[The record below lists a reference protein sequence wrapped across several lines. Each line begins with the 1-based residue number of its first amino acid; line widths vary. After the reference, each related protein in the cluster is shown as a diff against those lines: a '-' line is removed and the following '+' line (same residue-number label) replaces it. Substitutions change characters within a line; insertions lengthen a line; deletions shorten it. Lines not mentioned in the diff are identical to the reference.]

1 MLVFAGSILILQKPV
16 LQSTTTLICHSIN
29 FPEWCV
35 MSHVL
40 NRRLFIQKLAAAGVA
55 VTLPGMIGCQK
66 EAKAS
71 ERPNFVVFL
80 ADDLGYGDLASYGN
94 PIIATPN
101 LDKLADQGMR
111 FTDFHSAGTVCSPS
125 RASLLTGR
133 NPYRSGFYYIAGSGM
148 HLQREEVTV
157 ASLLSANGYD
167 TCFVGKWHLSRFDQQ
182 SSTLPTPGDHGFD
195 HWFATA
201 VNAFEG
207 PENPTTFFR
216 NGERVGEVE
225 GWYCDVIVEE
235 ALEWL
240 RNRPDQDKPF
250 FLYLC
255 SHEPHTPIDPP
266 DSFADAYDTE
276 AVDELERATLYGA
289 VDRPEKDIT
298 DLKKFYY
305 GTVTQLDAAFG
316 NLMQGIDAINDE
328 ENTLVMFTSDNG
340 PESPVN
346 FEESRGEWED
356 LSRDRSFG
364 TPGQWRG
371 MKRFP
376 YEGGHRV
383 PGIARWTGQIA
394 PGSINESLING
405 TDFLPTMLELAG
417 ISLPTDRALDGV
429 SMLPAF
435 EGKTLQRP
443 GPVYW
448 FFPAHEDTYYRMPHM
463 AMRDGDY
470 TLLAWLPTKDP
481 DQLIMDWLKTS
492 ELDRFAMFNLE
503 SDPGQQVDLSEV
515 EPERLA
521 RMSAQM
527 RAFWAEIKDD
537 SPYWDSWKM
546 K

>member
-1 MLVFAGSILILQKPV
+1 M
-16 LQSTTTLICHSIN
+16 TD
-29 FPEWCV
+29 
-35 MSHVL
+35 
-40 NRRLFIQKLAAAGVA
+40 RRTFIQQMVAAGV
-55 VTLPGMIGCQK
+55 VVSLPGMIGCQSGF
-66 EAKAS
+66 AKDG
-71 ERPNFVVFL
+71 RPNFVIFL

-94 PIIATPN
+94 QIIATPN
-101 LDKLADQGMR
+101 IDRLATQGMR

-167 TCFVGKWHLSRFDQQ
+167 TCFVGKWHLSRFDRDT
-182 SSTLPTPGDHGFD
+182 STLPTPGDHGFD

-207 PENPTTFFR
+207 PENPNTFFR
-216 NGERVGEVE
+216 NGERVGEVD

-235 ALEWL
+235 ALAWL
-240 RNRPDQDKPF
+240 RDRPDPDKPY
-250 FLYLC
+250 FLYVC
-255 SHEPHTPIDPP
+255 SHEPHTPVEPP
-266 DSFADAYDTE
+266 DSYADAYDTE
-276 AVDELERATLYGA
+276 AVEQLEQSVRYGT
-289 VDRPEKDIT
+289 VPRPERDIT
-298 DLKKFYY
+298 ALKKYYY
-305 GTVTQLDAAFG
+305 GTVTQLDNAFG
-316 NLMQGIDAINDE
+316 NLMEGLDAYEDE

-346 FEESRGEWED
+346 FEESRGEWD
-356 LSRDRSFG
+356 DFSRDRSFG
-364 TPGQWRG
+364 TPGQWKG

-383 PGIARWTGQIA
+383 PGIARWTGTIE
-394 PGSINESLING
+394 PGSLNESLING

-417 ISLPTDRALDGV
+417 IALPTDRALDGV

-435 EGKTLQRP
+435 QGEMLQRP

-470 TLLAWLPTKDP
+470 TLLAWFPAKDP

-492 ELDRFAMFNLE
+492 PLDRFILFNLKT
-503 SDPGQQVDLSEV
+503 DPEQSTDLADV
-515 EPERLA
+515 EPERA
-521 RMSAQM
+521 AKMAEQM
-527 RAFWAEIKDD
+527 RAYWAEIKAD
-537 SPYWDSWKM
+537 SPYWDTWKM

>member
-1 MLVFAGSILILQKPV
+1 MI
-16 LQSTTTLICHSIN
+16 H
-29 FPEWCV
+29 
-35 MSHVL
+35 
-40 NRRLFIQKLAAAGVA
+40 RRTFIQQMAAASVA
-55 VTLPGMIGCQK
+55 VTLPGVFGCGSAMGA
-66 EAKAS
+66 ET
-71 ERPNFVVFL
+71 RPNFVIFL

-94 PIIATPN
+94 EIMETPH
-101 LDKLADQGMR
+101 LDRLANQGMR

-148 HLQREEVTV
+148 HLKRDEITV
-157 ASLLSANGYD
+157 ASLLAANGYD
-167 TCFVGKWHLSRFDQQ
+167 TCFVGKWHLSRFDEK
-182 SSTLPTPGDHGFD
+182 SSTQPTPGDHGFD

-216 NGERVGEVE
+216 NGERVGEVD

-235 ALEWL
+235 ALTWL
-240 RNRPDQDKPF
+240 RKRPDQTKPY

-266 DSFADAYDTE
+266 GTYADAYDS
-276 AVDELERATLYGA
+276 ARIDSLERLAKYGGVA
-289 VDRPEKDIT
+289 RPDHDIT
-298 DLKKFYY
+298 PLKKFYY
-305 GTVTQLDAAFG
+305 GTVTQLDNAFG
-316 NLMQGIDAINDE
+316 NLMMGIDALGKED
-328 ENTLVMFTSDNG
+328 NTLVMFTSDNG

-346 FEESRGEWED
+346 FEESRGEWD
-356 LSRDRSFG
+356 DVSRDRSFG
-364 TPGQWRG
+364 TPGVWRG

-383 PGIARWTGQIA
+383 PGIVRWTGKIEA
-394 PGSINESLING
+394 GTVNESLING

-417 ISLPTDRALDGV
+417 VALPTDRVLDGV

-435 EGKTLQRP
+435 RGQVLKRP

-448 FFPAHEDTYYRMPHM
+448 FFPAHEDTYYLMPHM

-470 TLLAWLPTKDP
+470 TLLAWLPAKDP

-492 ELDRFAMFNLE
+492 ELDRFALFNL
-503 SDPGQQVDLSEV
+503 STDPAQAVDLSTK
-515 EPERLA
+515 EPERLTQ
-521 RMSAQM
+521 MIGQM
-527 RAFWAEIKDD
+527 RSFWKEIKDD
-537 SPYWDSWKM
+537 SPYWNTWKM

>member
-1 MLVFAGSILILQKPV
+1 ME
-16 LQSTTTLICHSIN
+16 STN
-29 FPEWCV
+29 F
-35 MSHVL
+35 S
-40 NRRLFIQKLAAAGVA
+40 RRKFIQQLAAAGIV
-55 VTLPGMIGCQK
+55 VSLPGAIGCQQALGEGK
-66 EAKAS
+66 
-71 ERPNFVVFL
+71 RPNFVVFL

-94 PIIATPN
+94 PIMETPN
-101 LDKLADQGMR
+101 LDRLASQGMR

-125 RASLLTGR
+125 RASMLTGR

-148 HLQREEVTV
+148 HLREEEITV

-167 TCFVGKWHLSRFDQQ
+167 TCFVGKWHLSRFDQTTSAQ
-182 SSTLPTPGDHGFD
+182 PSPGDHGFD

-216 NGERVGEVE
+216 NGERVGEVQ

-235 ALEWL
+235 ALTWL
-240 RNRPDQDKPF
+240 KNRPDPDKPY

-255 SHEPHTPIDPP
+255 SHEPHTPVEPP
-266 DSFADAYDTE
+266 DSYADAYDSPN
-276 AVDELERATLYGA
+276 VDQLEQSAQYGG
-289 VDRPEKDIT
+289 VDRPEHDIT
-298 DLKKFYY
+298 ANKKYYY
-305 GTVTQLDAAFG
+305 GTVTQLDNAFG
-316 NLMQGIDAINDE
+316 NLMTGLDALKDE
-328 ENTLVMFTSDNG
+328 QNTLVMFTSDNG

-346 FEESRGEWED
+346 MDESRGEWD
-356 LSRDRSFG
+356 DPSRDRSFG
-364 TPGQWRG
+364 TPGPWRG

-383 PGIARWTGQIA
+383 PGIVRWVGQIEA
-394 PGSINESLING
+394 GTVNESLING

-417 ISLPTDRALDGV
+417 VSLPTDRKLDGI

-435 EGKTLQRP
+435 KGQNLERP
-443 GPVYW
+443 APVYW

-492 ELDRFAMFNLE
+492 DLDRFVLYNIE
-503 SDPGQQVDLSEV
+503 TDPGQTNDLAASE
-515 EPERLA
+515 PQKLA
-521 RMSAQM
+521 TMSAQM
-527 RAFWAEIKDD
+527 KAFWTEIRDD
-537 SPYWDSWKM
+537 SPYWESWKM

>member
-1 MLVFAGSILILQKPV
+1 MID
-16 LQSTTTLICHSIN
+16 
-29 FPEWCV
+29 
-35 MSHVL
+35 
-40 NRRLFIQKLAAAGVA
+40 RRTFIQQLAAAGVA
-55 VTLPGMIGCQK
+55 LTSTGAAGCQAVK
-66 EAKAS
+66 GAS
-71 ERPNFVVFL
+71 DRPNFVIFL

-94 PIIATPN
+94 QIMETPN
-101 LDKLADQGMR
+101 IDRLATQGMR

-157 ASLLSANGYD
+157 ASLLAANGYD
-167 TCFVGKWHLSRFDQQ
+167 TCFVGKWHLSRFDRE

-207 PENPTTFFR
+207 PENPNTFFR
-216 NGERVGEVE
+216 NGERVGKVD

-235 ALEWL
+235 ALAWL
-240 RNRPDQDKPF
+240 RNRPDPDKPY
-250 FLYLC
+250 FLYVC
-255 SHEPHTPIDPP
+255 SHEPHTPVEPP
-266 DSFADAYDTE
+266 DSYADAYDNE
-276 AVDELERATLYGA
+276 AVNQLERSTLYGA
-289 VDRPEKDIT
+289 VARPDRDIIS
-298 DLKKFYY
+298 LKKYYY
-305 GTVTQLDAAFG
+305 GTVTQLDNAFG
-316 NLMQGIDAINDE
+316 NLMAGLDDEGDE

-346 FEESRGEWED
+346 FEESRGEWD
-356 LSRDRSFG
+356 DFSRDRSFG

-371 MKRFP
+371 MKRYP

-383 PGIARWTGQIA
+383 PGIARWTGQIK
-394 PGSINESLING
+394 PGSINGSLING

-417 ISLPTDRALDGV
+417 VSLPSDRALDGV

-435 EGKTLQRP
+435 QGRVLKRP

-481 DQLIMDWLKTS
+481 DQLIMDWPKTS
-492 ELDRFAMFNLE
+492 HLDRFALFNLE
-503 SDPGQQVDLSEV
+503 SDPGQTVDLSEE

-521 RMSAQM
+521 EMSEQM
-527 RAFWAEIKDD
+527 RAFWTEIKDD
-537 SPYWDSWKM
+537 SPYWESWKM

>member
-1 MLVFAGSILILQKPV
+1 MID
-16 LQSTTTLICHSIN
+16 
-29 FPEWCV
+29 
-35 MSHVL
+35 
-40 NRRLFIQKLAAAGVA
+40 RRTFIQRLAAAGVA
-55 VTLPGMIGCQK
+55 VTVPGMIGCQA
-66 EAKAS
+66 AKG
-71 ERPNFVVFL
+71 ETRPNFVVFL

-94 PIIATPN
+94 PIIETPH
-101 LDKLADQGMR
+101 LDQLAAEGMR

-148 HLQREEVTV
+148 HLKQEEITV

-167 TCFVGKWHLSRFDQQ
+167 TCFVGKWHLSRFDRAT
-182 SSTLPTPGDHGFD
+182 STMPTPGDHGFD

-216 NGERVGEVE
+216 NGERVGEVQ

-235 ALEWL
+235 ALTWL
-240 RNRPDQDKPF
+240 ENRPDPDKPF

-255 SHEPHTPIDPP
+255 SHEPHTPVEPP
-266 DSFADAYDTE
+266 ESDAAAYDSPR
-276 AVDELERATLYGA
+276 VDSLERTLSYGG
-289 VDRPEKDIT
+289 VDRPEHDIRP
-298 DLKKFYY
+298 LKRYYY
-305 GTVTQLDAAFG
+305 GTVTQLDRAVG
-316 NLMQGIDAINDE
+316 NLMEGLDAYGDE

-340 PESPVN
+340 PEAPVN
-346 FEESRGEWED
+346 MEESRGEWED
-356 LSRDRSFG
+356 PSRDRSHG
-364 TPGQWRG
+364 TPGPWRG
-371 MKRFP
+371 MKRYP

-383 PGIARWTGQIA
+383 PGIVRWVGKIES
-394 PGSINESLING
+394 GSVNESLING

-417 ISLPTDRALDGV
+417 VALPADRALDGV

-435 EGKTLQRP
+435 KGQLLQRP

-463 AMRDGDY
+463 AMRDGNH
-470 TLLAWLPTKDP
+470 TLLAWLPEKDP

-492 ELDRFAMFNLE
+492 ELERFALYDLD
-503 SDPGQQVDLSEV
+503 SDPGQTNDLAAV

-521 RMSAQM
+521 DMSRQM

-537 SPYWDSWKM
+537 SPYWESWKM

>member
-1 MLVFAGSILILQKPV
+1 M
-16 LQSTTTLICHSIN
+16 T
-29 FPEWCV
+29 
-35 MSHVL
+35 
-40 NRRLFIQKLAAAGVA
+40 AAGLVVTVPGVVA
-55 VTLPGMIGCQK
+55 CQSGPR
-66 EAKAS
+66 AR
-71 ERPNFVVFL
+71 ERPNFVIFM

-94 PIIATPN
+94 PIMATPN
-101 LDKLADQGMR
+101 IDRLAAQGMR

-148 HLQREEVTV
+148 HLQREEITV

-167 TCFVGKWHLSRFDQQ
+167 TCFVGKWHLSRFDREP
-182 SSTLPTPGDHGFD
+182 STLPTPGDHGFD

-216 NGERVGEVE
+216 NGEQVGEVD

-235 ALEWL
+235 ALDWV
-240 RNRPDQDKPF
+240 RGRPDPEKPY

-255 SHEPHTPIDPP
+255 SHEPHTPVEPP
-266 DSFADAYDTE
+266 DSYANAYESE
-276 AVDELERATLYGA
+276 AVDQLERSIRYGA
-289 VDRPEKDIT
+289 VQRPDRDIT
-298 DLKKFYY
+298 PLKKYYY
-305 GTVTQLDAAFG
+305 GTVTQLDEAFG
-316 NLMQGIDAINDE
+316 RLMDGLDALHDE

-340 PESPVN
+340 PEAPVN
-346 FEESRGEWED
+346 LEESRGEWD
-356 LSRDRSFG
+356 DFSRDRSFG

-371 MKRFP
+371 MKRYPF
-376 YEGGHRV
+376 EGGHRV
-383 PGIARWTGQIA
+383 PGIARWTGTIT

-417 ISLPTDRALDGV
+417 ISLPVDRTLEGV
-429 SMLPAF
+429 SMVPAF
-435 EGKTLQRP
+435 RGELLQRP

-463 AMRDGDY
+463 AMRDGPY
-470 TLLAWLPTKDP
+470 TLLAWLPSKDP

-492 ELDRFAMFNLE
+492 RLDRFVLYNLE
-503 SDPGQQVDLSEV
+503 TDPGQTIDLAET

-521 RMSAQM
+521 HMAEQM
-527 RAFWAEIKDD
+527 RAFWAEIRDD
-537 SPYWDSWKM
+537 SPYWESWKM

>member
-1 MLVFAGSILILQKPV
+1 ME
-16 LQSTTTLICHSIN
+16 STDFS
-29 FPEWCV
+29 
-35 MSHVL
+35 
-40 NRRLFIQKLAAAGVA
+40 RRKFIQQLAAAGIV
-55 VTLPGMIGCQK
+55 VSLPGAIGCQQALGEGK
-66 EAKAS
+66 
-71 ERPNFVVFL
+71 RPNFVVFL

-94 PIIATPN
+94 QIMETPN
-101 LDKLADQGMR
+101 LDRLASQGMR

-125 RASLLTGR
+125 RASMLTGR

-148 HLQREEVTV
+148 HLREEEITV

-167 TCFVGKWHLSRFDQQ
+167 TCFVGKWHLSRFDQTTSAQ
-182 SSTLPTPGDHGFD
+182 PSPGDHGFD

-216 NGERVGEVE
+216 NGERVGEVQ

-235 ALEWL
+235 ALTWL
-240 RNRPDQDKPF
+240 NNRPDPDKPY

-255 SHEPHTPIDPP
+255 SHEPHTPVDPP
-266 DSFADAYDTE
+266 DSYADAYDAP
-276 AVDELERATLYGA
+276 AVDQLEQTVQYGG
-289 VDRPEKDIT
+289 VDRPDHDIT
-298 DLKKFYY
+298 TNKKYYY
-305 GTVTQLDAAFG
+305 GTVTQLDNAFG
-316 NLMQGIDAINDE
+316 NLMAGLDALKDE
-328 ENTLVMFTSDNG
+328 QNTLVMFTSDNG

-346 FEESRGEWED
+346 MDESRGEWED
-356 LSRDRSFG
+356 PSRDRSFG

-383 PGIARWTGQIA
+383 PGIVRWVGQIEA
-394 PGSINESLING
+394 GSVNESLING

-417 ISLPTDRALDGV
+417 VSLPTDRKLDGI

-435 EGKTLQRP
+435 KGQNLERSA
-443 GPVYW
+443 PVYW

-481 DQLIMDWLKTS
+481 VQLIMDWLKTS
-492 ELDRFAMFNLE
+492 ELDRFVLYNID
-503 SDPGQQVDLSEV
+503 SDPGQTNDLAASE
-515 EPERLA
+515 PQKLA
-521 RMSAQM
+521 SMSAQM
-527 RAFWAEIKDD
+527 KAFWTEIRDD
-537 SPYWDSWKM
+537 SPYWESWKM

>member
-1 MLVFAGSILILQKPV
+1 MIHRRTFLQ
-16 LQSTTTLICHSIN
+16 Q
-29 FPEWCV
+29 
-35 MSHVL
+35 
-40 NRRLFIQKLAAAGVA
+40 LAAAGIVA
-55 VTLPGMIGCQK
+55 TVPGVFGCQT
-66 EAKAS
+66 ARATD
-71 ERPNFVVFL
+71 RPNFVVFL

-94 PIIATPN
+94 PIIETPH
-101 LDKLADQGMR
+101 LDRLASQGMR

-148 HLQREEVTV
+148 HLQRDEVTV
-157 ASLLSANGYD
+157 ATLLRDAGYD
-167 TCFVGKWHLSRFDQQ
+167 TCFVGKWHLSRFDQAN
-182 SSTLPTPGDHGFD
+182 SSQPTPGDHGFD

-216 NGERVGEVE
+216 NGERVGEVQ

-235 ALEWL
+235 ALTWL
-240 RNRPDQDKPF
+240 QNRPDPDKPY

-255 SHEPHTPIDPP
+255 SHEPHTPVEPP
-266 DSFADAYDTE
+266 ESFAAAYDSPR
-276 AVDELERATLYGA
+276 VDSLEATLQYGG
-289 VDRPEKDIT
+289 VDRPEHDIRP
-298 DLKKFYY
+298 LKRYYY
-305 GTVTQLDAAFG
+305 GTVTQLDESIG
-316 NLMQGIDAINDE
+316 TLMAGLDAYDDE

-346 FEESRGEWED
+346 LLESRGEWED
-356 LSRDRSFG
+356 PSRDRSHG
-364 TPGQWRG
+364 TPGPWRG

-383 PGIARWTGQIA
+383 PGIVRWTGRVRA
-394 PGSINESLING
+394 GTVNESLING

-417 ISLPTDRALDGV
+417 VALPTDRALDGV

-435 EGKTLQRP
+435 EGQTLQR

-448 FFPAHEDTYYRMPHM
+448 FFPAHEDTYYLMPHM
-463 AMRDGDY
+463 AMRDGNW
-470 TLLAWLPTKDP
+470 TLLAWLPEKDP

-492 ELDRFAMFNLE
+492 DLDRFALYDLDA
-503 SDPGQQVDLSEV
+503 DPGQTMDLSSSQ
-515 EPERLA
+515 PERMA
-521 RMSAQM
+521 AMTAQM
-527 RAFWAEIKDD
+527 RGFWKEIQEA
-537 SPYWDSWKM
+537 SPYWESWKM